1 MLMIGALL
9 IGVARGAAGA
19 VELIAASANGQS
31 GNTASLELATP
42 AGTQAGDLL
51 LAQIDVRDSCLAV
64 LLGACIVLD
73 NNNVNPPAG
82 WTLLRQDTGDFPPL
96 LGIGVTRVRQ
106 AVFWRIAVDTE
117 PASSVWTFS
126 RSGPVAGGMATFR
139 GVDPVQHFDAHSGQ
153 GGHGTTVT
161 APSVTTTPEALLVGL
176 FGAERGNPNIGL
188 PDGMGDVYVFGTG
201 GAASGMRI
209 RAASEPHPP
218 GGATGN
224 RSASF
229 TGQSASHVGQLI
241 GLRPT
246 LVATAPHHIR
256 LIHDGQGVTCLAETV
271 TIRACANSGCSATY
285 DESVTV
291 SLTSPASRWDPN
303 PVTFSGGE
311 IEVAL
316 SHTAAGTVT
325 LDAQA
330 TYPTA
335 DNPTQCINTGTG
347 APCELLFTD
356 VGILIDGDDSDALPE
371 SAIPS
376 QIAAKPSNSGFRSA
390 TQRVRVVRT
399 DDQSGACIAGVENQ
413 TLTAVF
419 NYTVPTE
426 GEGLGDNTVTISG
439 ENSADLTTAG
449 DDQSVQ
455 LLFDGNGT
463 APFSFLSL
471 DAGQYQLNIAMNIP
485 VTDMLGAPTGESV
498 PASDASNAFV
508 VRPLALFADA
518 TGNPKAPNADG
529 GAYSKAGEPFTLAFR
544 SLRWAPGRDDDSD
557 GRWDGCSASDLSEPA
572 SAYARV
578 PAWDIGQPEADL
590 ALPSA
595 GSNAGLSYS
604 DGNAAFAAA
613 ASSATAT
620 NVSYAEVG
628 IIQLRPDSLS
638 DFLGEPVE
646 LCSPYIGRFTPHH
659 FTVISSSLTNRC
671 DIATGTPD
679 PFTYM
684 GEHFCVDFD
693 LSAHNADNS
702 FSANYADFGAGQN
715 FSKWEGVGALAYNG
729 SLVPSFV
736 VSANSDGTD
745 LSSRLADITS
755 TLTGSWNT
763 GLSTIRVKLILAR
776 SAAPDGPF
784 NAFNLGLFMKDS
796 DEVPLTGLDMAI
808 DTDLFKLLSS
818 TSVRFGRAVLA
829 DSYGRETEK
838 QRLFFWT
845 HYFDGS
851 GFVLNAE
858 DATTA
863 YSVTPADPSTDPTNP
878 ACSDPGTDPV
888 ACNQVSVGGTG
899 ITPGN
904 FYSLSAPGPGNS
916 GMLRYTLAV
925 DPWLRFNWDG
935 VDQGEDGDRYD
946 DNPSANVSFG
956 IFRGDDR
963 FIYWREVE

>member
-1 MLMIGALL
+1 MRIGLFLTLVLFSLSAGAELCTIQNVGTSNTASINSGTSLSIAVPSGVTEGDVLIAQVAARDDCLL
-9 IGVARGAAGA
+9 GLFCNNITPPSGWTLIREDAATADILFIGLVTTLRQSSYFRVVTSSEPASYTWNFSNSNSAAGG
-19 VELIAASANGQS
+19 ISAFSGVDPNNPINVHNGQS
-31 GNTASLELATP
+31 G
-42 AGTQAGDLL
+42 
-51 LAQIDVRDSCLAV
+51 
-64 LLGACIVLD
+64 
-73 NNNVNPPAG
+73 
-82 WTLLRQDTGDFPPL
+82 
-96 LGIGVTRVRQ
+96 
-106 AVFWRIAVDTE
+106 
-117 PASSVWTFS
+117 
-126 RSGPVAGGMATFR
+126 SGSTI
-139 GVDPVQHFDAHSGQ
+139 
-153 GGHGTTVT
+153 T
-161 APSVTTTPEALLVGL
+161 APSVTTTQDGTHLVAL
-176 FGAERGNPNIGL
+176 FANADSRGNTSANPPLEELYRNVRGGSTSRGL
-188 PDGMGDVYVFGTG
+188 AI
-201 GAASGMRI
+201 AAGQQEWPT
-209 RAASEPHPP
+209 A
-218 GGATGN
+218 GATGN
-224 RSASF
+224 RTASA
-229 TGQSASHVGQLI
+229 GQNSQNIGQLI
-241 GLRPT
+241 ALTPAICGI
-246 LVATAPHHIR
+246 TAPHHIR
-256 LIHDGQGVTCLAETV
+256 LIHDGQGVTCLAEPV
-271 TIRACANSGCSATY
+271 TIRACANSDCSATY

-316 SHTAAGTVT
+316 NFTSAGTVT

-335 DNPTQCINTGTG
+335 DNPTQCINTGAG

-518 TGNPKAPNADG
+518 AGNPKAPNADG

-671 DIATGTPD
+671 DIVTGTPD